1 MIDRERYTKRYHI
14 GPKMI
19 VLALAVEQR
28 LEVKKVARA
37 YLQEASDDIGETL
50 TLGVLSGDEI
60 AVGENE
66 PGLSSIAAPVR
77 NIDEEVLAA
86 VSVTVPTA
94 RVSKDRLQSHF
105 SEKVI
110 QTADKISN
118 SLGYHGWS

>member
-1 MIDRERYTKRYHI
+1 
-14 GPKMI
+14 MI